1 MKSSTSIKI
10 VNISFLLFFLIFSLR
25 TFAGLINFE
34 TTASGATP
42 TDNGVINVNDAFMAD
57 GVSVSFGFDTT
68 GDGNVDS
75 HGVFEEIG
83 GGRENRNSGFMSS
96 YGDKYDRAATGFE
109 PLLGNFFLRQKD
121 AYEPFGT
128 FHITYDS
135 ENPVTSASGEIWD
148 IDGHNNNTERFL
160 VEAFNDTQILAVASI
175 LSPLGK
181 KSGRKSLD
189 GKPWAF
195 GFHDLSD
202 ITRIEISFTGT
213 KKSGIGLAFNNFS
226 PVEDVSVQ
234 INSVP
239 EPSAL
244 AIFLLGVM
252 GLASRGLK
260 A

>member
-1 MKSSTSIKI
+1 MKLSTSIKI
-10 VNISFLLFFLIFSLR
+10 VNISFLLFFLVFSFR

-42 TDNGVINVNDAFMAD
+42 TDNGIINVGDAFMAD

-83 GGRENRNSGFMSS
+83 GGRENGNSGFMSS

-128 FHITYDS
+128 FHITYDA

-160 VEAFNDTQILAVASI
+160 VEAFNDTQSLATI
-175 LSPLGK
+175 LSPLGGS
-181 KSGRKSLD
+181 SGSNSLD

-195 GFHDLSD
+195 GFHGLSD
-202 ITRIEISFTGT
+202 ITRIEITFTGT
-213 KKSGIGLAFNNFS
+213 KESGIGLAFNNFS
-226 PVEDVSVQ
+226 PIEDVSEQ

-239 EPSAL
+239 EPSTV
-244 AIFLLGVM
+244 AIFALGIV
-252 GLASRGLK
+252 GLASRRLK
-260 A
+260 K

>member
-128 FHITYDS
+128 FHITYDA

-160 VEAFNDTQILAVASI
+160 VEAFNGAESLASI
-175 LSPLGK
+175 LSPLG
-181 KSGRKSLD
+181 SNHGSNSLD

-195 GFHDLSD
+195 GFHGLSD
-202 ITRIEISFTGT
+202 ITRIEITFTGT
-213 KKSGIGLAFNNFS
+213 KESGIGLAFNNFS
-226 PVEDVSVQ
+226 PIEDVSEQ

-239 EPSAL
+239 EPSTV
-244 AIFLLGVM
+244 AIFALGIV
-252 GLASRGLK
+252 GLVSRRFK
-260 A
+260 K